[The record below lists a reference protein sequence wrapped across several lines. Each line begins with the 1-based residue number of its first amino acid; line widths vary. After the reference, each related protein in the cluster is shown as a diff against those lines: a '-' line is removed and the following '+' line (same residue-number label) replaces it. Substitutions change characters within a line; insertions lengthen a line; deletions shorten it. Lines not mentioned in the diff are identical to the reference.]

1 MPARTILVIEDDAAI
16 RHGVVTALRFAG
28 HSTLEAGDGPT
39 AQRLAERAECD
50 LVLLDLVLPGADGL
64 DILAAI
70 RAHRPTLPVIVLT
83 ARGDERDRVK
93 GLTLGADDYVVKPFS
108 VGELLARVT
117 AVLRRSP
124 ERASGAADLALPAG
138 TADFARREVR
148 YADGGRAELSQREA
162 ELLAYL
168 ARNPGRAISR
178 AEILTRVWRLD
189 PQGLSTRAIDMQV
202 ARLREKLRDD
212 PAEPHVLLTV
222 RGTGYMLAQQPA
234 AP

>member
-1 MPARTILVIEDDAAI
+1 MATAERILVVEDEPAIADSLVYALASEGFQVEAVATLGAARAALVRAPARLVVLDVGLPDGSGFDFCRE
-16 RHGVVTALRFAG
+16 LRRTSAV
-28 HSTLEAGDGPT
+28 P
-39 AQRLAERAECD
+39 
-50 LVLLDLVLPGADGL
+50 VLF
-64 DILAAI
+64 
-70 RAHRPTLPVIVLT
+70 LT
-83 ARGDERDRVK
+83 ARGGEIDRVV
-93 GLTLGADDYVVKPFS
+93 GLELGADDYVVKPFS